1 MDHAPWN
8 DGGGSGRPGGGME
21 AAWMPAGPPPDD
33 DAGPEVR
40 SDVGTDQPH
49 ALSPRRERLLRVVAS
64 IAADLL
70 KHPDLARAVPEIL
83 ARLGQAAQ
91 VSRVYVFENHPG
103 PDGSLLSSQRYEWT
117 AAGVTPQ
124 IGAPELQDFDYRVH
138 GFHRWYDILRAG
150 RPVQGLV
157 RDFPAAERALLAAQ
171 DIRSILVMPV
181 RADGEWWGF
190 VGFDDCEHDRAWD
203 SDEVEVLAAAADNLG
218 AAFQRRRLEAAVRES
233 EARYRA
239 IFEQAADGI
248 ALIDPATLRFIE
260 FNDRAHL
267 NLGYTREAFAALGL
281 PDIDA
286 IETPAEVA
294 RHTQQVVETGEAI
307 FETRHRTRQGE
318 LRDVLVHVRPI
329 SLGNRTFLV
338 SVWQDVTQRKRA
350 ERALRDS
357 EGRLHQ
363 LQKME
368 SLGTL
373 VGGIAHNFNNILN
386 AQLNC
391 LYVARRELDNPR
403 AADEKLA
410 MAEQLCMRAAR
421 TVTQLLAFAR
431 QRPLAVRR
439 LRLSR
444 VVEEALAVARM
455 SIPEDVRLE
464 VALPADPFV
473 VRGDAGQLQQVLINL
488 LTNARDALEGRP
500 DPTIRLSVQ
509 WFAPD
514 AAFRAAH
521 PEMEEGDLVRLTVA
535 DNGCGIR
542 PEDLGRV
549 FEPFFTTKEVG
560 RGTGLGL
567 AMSHGAVHMHGGALE
582 VESRPGVGTAF
593 HVYLPVARAE
603 AESAAARGLTQE
615 TLPGHGETLLV
626 ADDEGDLRE
635 TLAAALASLGYEVV
649 TAADGAEAVTRFAAA
664 PDQVALVLLDAVMPG
679 LSGVEA
685 ARRIRGMRP
694 DVPLILA
701 TGYERRPVLDEVR
714 AWERAIV
721 LEKPLPVATLSR
733 HIRAL
738 IDPGEG
744 PRDGPAEGPGGP

>member
-1 MDHAPWN
+1 LL
-8 DGGGSGRPGGGME
+8 E
-21 AAWMPAGPPPDD
+21 AQ
-33 DAGPEVR
+33 E
-40 SDVGTDQPH
+40 
-49 ALSPRRERLLRVVAS
+49 
-64 IAADLL
+64 
-70 KHPDLARAVPEIL
+70 
-83 ARLGQAAQ
+83 
-91 VSRVYVFENHPG
+91 
-103 PDGSLLSSQRYEWT
+103 
-117 AAGVTPQ
+117 
-124 IGAPELQDFDYRVH
+124 
-138 GFHRWYDILRAG
+138 
-150 RPVQGLV
+150 
-157 RDFPAAERALLAAQ
+157 
-171 DIRSILVMPV
+171 IRSILVMPI

-190 VGFDDCEHDRAWD
+190 VGFDDCEHDRLWD
-203 SDEVEVLAAAADNLG
+203 ADEVEVLAAAADNLG

-248 ALIDPATLRFIE
+248 ALVDPASLRIVE

-267 NLGYTREAFAALGL
+267 NLGYTREGFATLTM
-281 PDIDA
+281 PDIEA

-294 RHTQQVVETGEAI
+294 RHTQQVVETGESI
-307 FETRHRTRQGE
+307 FETRHRTRTGE

-329 SLGNRTFLV
+329 TLGERVYLV
-338 SVWQDVTQRKRA
+338 SVWQDVSQRKRA

-357 EGRLHQ
+357 EARLHQ

-391 LYVARRELDNPR
+391 LYVARRELDNPKS
-403 AADEKLA
+403 ADEKLA

-464 VALPADPFV
+464 VALPADPLV

-488 LTNARDALEGRP
+488 LTNARDALEGRT
-500 DPTIRLSVQ
+500 DPTIHLTV
-509 WFAPD
+509 APFVPD
-514 AAFRAAH
+514 PAFRAAH
-521 PEMEEGDLVRLTVA
+521 PDLEEGDLVCLTVA

-542 PEDLGRV
+542 SEDLGRV

-567 AMSHGAVHMHGGALE
+567 AMSHGAVRMHGGALE
-582 VESRPGVGTAF
+582 VESRAGVGAAF
-593 HVYLPVARAE
+593 HVYLPVGWSDIEPVAARALKE
-603 AESAAARGLTQE
+603 DA
-615 TLPGHGETLLV
+615 LPGNGETLLV

-685 ARRIRGMRP
+685 ARRIRGIRP

-701 TGYERRPVLDEVR
+701 TGYERGPVLDEVR

-721 LEKPLPVATLSR
+721 LEKPLPVAALSR
-733 HIRAL
+733 HIRTL
-738 IDPGEG
+738 IDAG
-744 PRDGPAEGPGGP
+744 GGPSARA

>member
-1 MDHAPWN
+1 
-8 DGGGSGRPGGGME
+8 ME
-21 AAWMPAGPPPDD
+21 AAWMPAGPPPDE
-33 DAGPEVR
+33 DAIPR
-40 SDVGTDQPH
+40 TGTQR
-49 ALSPRRERLLRVVAS
+49 LSPRRERLLRVVAS
-64 IAADLL
+64 IAAALL
-70 KHPDLARAVPEIL
+70 KHPEVERAVPEIL
-83 ARLGQAAQ
+83 ARLGEAAQ

-103 PDGSLLSSQRYEWT
+103 PDGSLLSSQRFEWT
-117 AAGVTPQ
+117 AGGITPQ
-124 IGAPELQDFDYRVH
+124 IEAPELQNIDYRAI
-138 GFHRWYDILRAG
+138 GFERWHEALRQG

-157 RDFPAAERALLAAQ
+157 RDFPEAERALLEPQ
-171 DIRSILVMPV
+171 DIRSILVMPI

-190 VGFDDCEHDRAWD
+190 VGFDDCAHDRLWD
-203 SDEVEVLAAAADNLG
+203 ADEVEVLAAAADNLG

-239 IFEQAADGI
+239 IFEQAAGGI
-248 ALIDPATLRFIE
+248 AVVDPATLRLVE
-260 FNDRAHL
+260 FNDQAHL
-267 NLGYTREAFAALGL
+267 NLGYTREEFAALSI
-281 PDIDA
+281 PDVEA
-286 IETPAEVA
+286 SETPAEVA
-294 RHTQQVVETGEAI
+294 RHTQRVLDSGESV

-329 SLGNRTFLV
+329 TLGERAYLL
-338 SVWQDVTQRKRA
+338 SVWQDITQRKRA

-357 EGRLHQ
+357 EARLHQ

-391 LYVARRELDNPR
+391 LYVARRELDNP
-403 AADEKLA
+403 ASTDEKLA

-444 VVEEALAVARM
+444 VVEEALAMARI

-500 DPTIRLSVQ
+500 DPTIHLTVQ
-509 WFAPD
+509 RHTPD
-514 AAFRAAH
+514 AGFHAAH
-521 PEMEEGDLVRLTVA
+521 PGLDEGGFVRLTVA

-542 PEDLGRV
+542 PDDLGRV

-567 AMSHGAVHMHGGALE
+567 AMSHGAVRMHGGALE
-582 VESRPGVGTAF
+582 VESREGEGASF
-593 HVYLPVARAE
+593 HVYLPVAEAE
-603 AESAAARGLTQE
+603 AEPRISRALKEEAV
-615 TLPGHGETLLV
+615 PGRGETLLV

-649 TAADGAEAVTRFAAA
+649 TAADGAEAVARFCAD

-685 ARRIRGMRP
+685 ARRIRGLRS

-701 TGYERRPVLDEVR
+701 TGYERRPVLEEVR
-714 AWERAIV
+714 AWERTVV
-721 LEKPLPVATLSR
+721 LEKPLPVAALSR

-738 IDPGEG
+738 IEPHGEPGEG
-744 PRDGPAEGPGGP
+744 AAAPG

>member
-1 MDHAPWN
+1 
-8 DGGGSGRPGGGME
+8 
-21 AAWMPAGPPPDD
+21 MPAGPPPEDEVPQ
-33 DAGPEVR
+33 DARGLAA
-40 SDVGTDQPH
+40 PH

-64 IAADLL
+64 IAAALL
-70 KHPDLARAVPEIL
+70 KHPDVERAVPEIL
-83 ARLGQAAQ
+83 ARLGAAAQ
-91 VSRVYVFENHPG
+91 VSRVYIFENHLG
-103 PDGSLLSSQRYEWT
+103 PDGSLLTSQRYEWT
-117 AAGVTPQ
+117 AAGIAPQ
-124 IGAPELQDFDYRVH
+124 IGAPEMQNFDYRVH
-138 GFHRWYDILRAG
+138 GFHRWHEILHQG

-157 RDFPAAERALLAAQ
+157 RDFPPAERALLEAQ
-171 DIRSILVMPV
+171 DIRSILVMPI
-181 RADGEWWGF
+181 RADGDWWGF
-190 VGFDDCEHDRAWD
+190 VGFDDCEHDRLWD

-248 ALIDPATLRFIE
+248 ALVDPATLRIVE
-260 FNDRAHL
+260 FNDQAHL
-267 NLGYTREAFAALGL
+267 SLGYTREAFAALTV
-281 PDIDA
+281 PDIEA
-286 IETPAEVA
+286 VETPAEVA
-294 RHTQQVVETGEAI
+294 RHTRRVVETGEAV

-318 LRDVLVHVRPI
+318 LRDVLIHVRPI
-329 SLGNRTFLV
+329 TLAERTYLV

-357 EGRLHQ
+357 EARLHQ

-421 TVTQLLAFAR
+421 TVGQLLAFAR

-464 VALPADPFV
+464 VSLPADPFV

-488 LTNARDALEGRP
+488 LTNARDALAGRP
-500 DPTIRLSVQ
+500 DPTIRLGVQ
-509 WFAPD
+509 PFAPD
-514 AAFRAAH
+514 AQFRASH
-521 PEMEEGDLVRLTVA
+521 PELEAGDLVRLTVA

-567 AMSHGAVHMHGGALE
+567 AMSHGAVRMHGGALE
-582 VESRPGVGTAF
+582 VESREGVGTAF

-603 AESAAARGLTQE
+603 AEPAAAARALKE
-615 TLPGHGETLLV
+615 DALPGRGETLLV

-685 ARRIRGMRP
+685 ARRIRGIRP

-714 AWERAIV
+714 AWARAVV
-721 LEKPLPVATLSR
+721 LEKPLPVAPLSR

-738 IDPGEG
+738 IDPSNAG
-744 PRDGPAEGPGGP
+744 A

>member
-1 MDHAPWN
+1 
-8 DGGGSGRPGGGME
+8 ME

-33 DAGPEVR
+33 DPMSEGPGETGHG
-40 SDVGTDQPH
+40 DLP
-49 ALSPRRERLLRVVAS
+49 PRRERLLRAVAS
-64 IAADLL
+64 IAAALL
-70 KHPDLARAVPEIL
+70 KHPEVEQAVPEIL
-83 ARLGQAAQ
+83 ARLGDAAQ
-91 VSRVYVFENHPG
+91 VSRVYLFENHTG
-103 PDGSLLSSQRYEWT
+103 PDGHLLTSQRFEWT
-117 AAGVTPQ
+117 AEGVTPQ
-124 IGAPELQDFDYRVH
+124 IDAPELQAFDYTVH
-138 GFHRWYDILRAG
+138 GFERWFEILNAG

-157 RDFPAAERALLAAQ
+157 RDFPEAERALLEAQ
-171 DIRSILVMPV
+171 DVRSILVTPIP
-181 RADGEWWGF
+181 AEGDWWGF
-190 VGFDDCEHDRAWD
+190 MGFDDCVHERQWD
-203 SDEVEVLAAAADNLG
+203 EDDVEVLVAAADHLG

-248 ALIDPATLRFIE
+248 LVIDPATLRIVE
-260 FNDRAHL
+260 FNDQAHL
-267 NLGYTREAFAALGL
+267 NLGYSREEFATLTVS
-281 PDIDA
+281 DIEA
-286 IETPAEVA
+286 METPAEVA
-294 RHTQQVVETGEAI
+294 RHTARVLEGGGDAV
-307 FETRHRTRQGE
+307 FETRHRSRQGE
-318 LRDVLVHVRPI
+318 LRDVLVHVRPMT
-329 SLGNRTFLV
+329 LGDRLYLL
-338 SVWQDVTQRKRA
+338 SVCQDITQRKRA
-350 ERALRDS
+350 EQALRDS
-357 EGRLHQ
+357 EARLHQ

-391 LYVARRELDNPR
+391 LYVARRELDDPR

-410 MAEQLCMRAAR
+410 LAEQLCMRAAR
-421 TVTQLLAFAR
+421 TVAQLLAFAR

-444 VVEEALAVARM
+444 VVEEALAMARM

-464 VALPADPFV
+464 VSLPPDAHV

-500 DPTIRLSVQ
+500 DPVIRLSV
-509 WFAPD
+509 APFSADD
-514 AAFRAAH
+514 AFHAAH
-521 PEMEEGDLVRLTVA
+521 PEMEEGPFVRLTVA

-542 PEDLGRV
+542 PDDLGRV

-567 AMSHGAVHMHGGALE
+567 AMSHGAVRMHGGALE
-582 VESRPGVGTAF
+582 VESGEGGGAAF

-603 AESAAARGLTQE
+603 VGARPSRTLKAEAV
-615 TLPGHGETLLV
+615 PGRGETLLV

-649 TAADGAEAVTRFAAA
+649 TAADGIEAVARFSAA

-685 ARRIRGMRP
+685 ARRIRGLRP

-701 TGYERRPVLDEVR
+701 TGYERRPVLEEAR
-714 AWERAIV
+714 AWAHTLV
-721 LEKPLPVATLSR
+721 LEKPLPVASLSR
-733 HIRAL
+733 HIRGL
-738 IDPGEG
+738 IEPGNG
-744 PRDGPAEGPGGP
+744 DGADAAA

>member
-1 MDHAPWN
+1 
-8 DGGGSGRPGGGME
+8 ME
-21 AAWMPAGPPPDD
+21 AAWIPVGPPPGDE
-33 DAGPEVR
+33 ATPGAR
-40 SDVGTDQPH
+40 SDPRPQ

-64 IAADLL
+64 IAAALL
-70 KHPDLARAVPEIL
+70 KHPDVARAVPEIL
-83 ARLGQAAQ
+83 ARLGEAAQ
-91 VSRVYVFENHPG
+91 VSRVYVFENHLG
-103 PDGSLLSSQRYEWT
+103 PDGSLLTSQRYEWS
-117 AAGVTPQ
+117 APGVTPQ
-124 IGAPELQDFDYRVH
+124 IGAPELQSFDFRVY
-138 GFHRWYDILRAG
+138 GFTRWYETLHEG

-157 RDFPAAERALLAAQ
+157 RDFPAAERTLLEAQ
-171 DIRSILVMPV
+171 EIRSILVMPI

-190 VGFDDCEHDRAWD
+190 VGFDDCEHDRLWD
-203 SDEVEVLAAAADNLG
+203 ADEVEVLAAAADNLG

-248 ALIDPATLRFIE
+248 ALIDPASLRIVE

-267 NLGYTREAFAALGL
+267 NLGYTREGFATLTM
-281 PDIDA
+281 PDIEA

-294 RHTQQVVETGEAI
+294 RHTQQVVETGESV
-307 FETRHRTRQGE
+307 FETRHRTRTGE

-329 SLGNRTFLV
+329 TLGERVYLV
-338 SVWQDVTQRKRA
+338 SVWQDVSQRKRA
-350 ERALRDS
+350 EHALRDS
-357 EGRLHQ
+357 EARLHQ

-391 LYVARRELDNPR
+391 LYVARRELDNPKS
-403 AADEKLA
+403 ADEKLA

-464 VALPADPFV
+464 VALPADPLV

-488 LTNARDALEGRP
+488 LTNARDALEGRT
-500 DPTIRLSVQ
+500 DPTIHLTV
-509 WFAPD
+509 APFVPD
-514 AAFRAAH
+514 FAFRAAH
-521 PEMEEGDLVRLTVA
+521 PELEEGDLVCLTVA

-542 PEDLGRV
+542 AEDLGRV

-567 AMSHGAVHMHGGALE
+567 AMSHGAVRMHGGALE
-582 VESRPGVGTAF
+582 VESRAGVGAAF
-593 HVYLPVARAE
+593 HVYLPVGRSDIEPMAARALKE
-603 AESAAARGLTQE
+603 DA
-615 TLPGHGETLLV
+615 LPGNGETLLV

-685 ARRIRGMRP
+685 ARRIRGIRP

-701 TGYERRPVLDEVR
+701 TGYERRPILDEVR

-721 LEKPLPVATLSR
+721 LEKPLPVAALSR
-733 HIRAL
+733 HIRTL
-738 IDPGEG
+738 IDAG
-744 PRDGPAEGPGGP
+744 GGPSAQA

>member
-1 MDHAPWN
+1 
-8 DGGGSGRPGGGME
+8 ME

-33 DAGPEVR
+33 DPVPKAQADPWP
-40 SDVGTDQPH
+40 D

-64 IAADLL
+64 IAATLL
-70 KHPDLARAVPEIL
+70 KHPEVERAVPEIL
-83 ARLGQAAQ
+83 ASLGEAAQ
-91 VSRVYVFENHPG
+91 VSRVYVFEAHAG
-103 PDGSLLSSQRYEWT
+103 PDGALLTSQRFEWT
-117 AAGVTPQ
+117 AEGITPQ
-124 IGAPELQDFDYRVH
+124 IDAPELQSFDYREH
-138 GFHRWYDILRAG
+138 GFERWFEYLTTG

-157 RDFPAAERALLAAQ
+157 RDFPEAERALLESQ
-171 DIRSILVMPV
+171 DVRSILVMPI
-181 RADGEWWGF
+181 RAGGSWWGF
-190 VGFDDCEHDRAWD
+190 MGFDECAHDRVWD
-203 SDEVEVLAAAADNLG
+203 EDEVDVLAAAADNLG

-248 ALIDPATLRFIE
+248 TLIDPATLRIVE
-260 FNDRAHL
+260 FNDQAHL
-267 NLGYTREAFAALGL
+267 NLGYTRSEFAHVTL
-281 PDIDA
+281 PDLEA
-286 IETPAEVA
+286 VETPAEVA
-294 RHTQQVVETGEAI
+294 RHTQRVLETGAAV

-318 LRDVLVHVRPI
+318 LRDMLVHVRPI
-329 SLGNRTFLV
+329 TLADRVYML

-350 ERALRDS
+350 EQALRES
-357 EGRLHQ
+357 EARLHQ

-391 LYVARRELDNPR
+391 LYVARRELDDPA

-421 TVTQLLAFAR
+421 TVAQLLAFAR

-444 VVEEALAVARM
+444 VVEEALAVARI

-464 VALPADPFV
+464 VALPTDPYV
-473 VRGDAGQLQQVLINL
+473 VRGDAGQLQQVIINL

-500 DPTIRLSVQ
+500 DPTIRLTVAP
-509 WFAPD
+509 FAPE

-521 PEMEEGDLVRLTVA
+521 PEMEEGELARVSVA

-542 PEDLGRV
+542 PDDLGRV

-567 AMSHGAVHMHGGALE
+567 AMSHGAVRMHGGALE
-582 VESRPGVGTAF
+582 VESREGEGSAF
-593 HVYLPVARAE
+593 HVFLPTVRAE
-603 AESAAARGLTQE
+603 AEPAAARALKE
-615 TLPGHGETLLV
+615 EAVPGRGETLLV
-626 ADDEGDLRE
+626 ADDESDLRE

-664 PDQVALVLLDAVMPG
+664 PEQVALVLLDAVMPG

-685 ARRIRGMRP
+685 ARRIRGLRA
-694 DVPLILA
+694 DVPLIIA
-701 TGYERRPVLDEVR
+701 TGYERRPVLEEVR
-714 AWERAIV
+714 AWPRTIV
-721 LEKPLPVATLSR
+721 LEKPLPVASLSR
-733 HIRAL
+733 HVRAL
-738 IDPGEG
+738 IEPEDDTGTGADTAPT
-744 PRDGPAEGPGGP
+744 